1 MQSRRK
7 LRFRLIVSFALFGF
21 GLSAL
26 FAVAS
31 LYVRAKVENQLVN
44 ASLQGDVDQ
53 AVEKTHAQI
62 PERAGGL
69 SAASTAWMWSDRTIY
84 KAPLAWQ
91 NLATGVHDMHE
102 VDAGWPA
109 HVTTSWP
116 CSRKNGI
123 IGFIRYDISR
133 EDLGKRQLITSLD
146 RSRRSCLACCRWRIG
161 LWLSRKVLKPVSE
174 LATRLRDFRKSR
186 DAPKPLAPHFADDEV
201 GELAQALDEY
211 STRLTAMVERDR
223 EFNSDV
229 SHELRT
235 PLAVISSTTELL
247 QGSPDLTDKL
257 RERLKRI
264 ERASRQATE
273 LIEALLLL
281 SRAERRG
288 PTRGETTE
296 VAKVAADVIES
307 QRPQVRDK
315 PVEIELIVRTISVS
329 VNAPASVLSV
339 ALTNMIGNAI
349 KYTLEGRVTVEV
361 EQRAH
366 RSDRYR
372 PGHQA
377 RRCGAPVPARRAR
390 RRRGWQRRRPWPC
403 HRAASLRTLRLG
415 CFDAA
420 AHRCQWRDCLYYFRS
435 QRRRISDL
443 VSLLSLQARDGASTR
458 SR

>member
-7 LRFRLIVSFALFGF
+7 LRFRLVVSFALFGF

-26 FAVAS
+26 FAIAA
-31 LYVRAKVENQLVN
+31 LNIRARVEDQLVN
-44 ASLQGDVDQ
+44 TSLLDDARWANQQ
-53 AVEKTHAQI
+53 AQLHPGT
-62 PERAGGL
+62 PAGSRLLTG
-69 SAASTAWMWSDRTIY
+69 SMYSDRTLY
-84 KAPLAWQ
+84 RAPLSWQ
-91 NLATGVHDMHE
+91 SMDTGVHDIHD
-102 VDAGWPA
+102 VDEDGQRHDYKLA
-109 HVTTSWP
+109 VY
-116 CSRKNGI
+116 RENGI
-123 IGFIRYDISR
+123 ISFLRYDVSR
-133 EDLGKRQLITSLD
+133 EELGKKQLLYSVIGAVFLFGLLSLV
-146 RSRRSCLACCRWRIG
+146 LG
-161 LWLSRKVLKPVSE
+161 FWLSRKVLKPVSE
-174 LATRLRDFRKSR
+174 LAHRLRDFRKAGR
-186 DAPKPLAPHFADDEV
+186 AEPLAGQFADDEV

-315 PVEIELIVRTISVS
+315 LVEIELIEQSSFS

-339 ALTNMIGNAI
+339 ALTNLIGNAI
-349 KYTLEGRVTVEV
+349 KYTLEGRVTVQV
-361 EQRAH
+361 EKGRIDVVDTGPGIKPEDAERLFQRGVRGEGAGGSGAGLGLAIVRRLCELYGWDVSIRP
-366 RSDRYR
+366 RSDTNGAIASIVFERD
-372 PGHQA
+372 A
-377 RRCGAPVPARRAR
+377 R
-390 RRRGWQRRRPWPC
+390 
-403 HRAASLRTLRLG
+403 
-415 CFDAA
+415 
-420 AHRCQWRDCLYYFRS
+420 
-435 QRRRISDL
+435 
-443 VSLLSLQARDGASTR
+443 
-458 SR
+458 